1 MVVTRRLALQGALAL
16 AAGALA
22 PPLRAATRA
31 RVAIVGGGWG
41 GLACAR
47 ALRQIA
53 PGLDV
58 TLIERD
64 ASFFSL
70 PLSNRVLAGTLDAAR
85 LQFDARAAA
94 ARHGYA
100 RIEAEV
106 TAIDRDKRRLRWP
119 GGEAAYDW
127 LVLAPGIRYD
137 WSAWFGS
144 DTDAAARCA
153 REFPCGMRAGEF
165 ADMRRVV
172 DAFHGGDLLMNVP
185 AQPGRCPPAPY
196 ERAVAIAARIRRE
209 RLKARL
215 ILVDPGPGALGFRQ
229 LFAERYR
236 DEIVHLTNATITHVD
251 PVARRVRTEFDDIR
265 FDAALLA
272 PPQQAADPVWQAGL
286 VGAEAGGEAGRSRG
300 WAAVQPLSLRAIDDE
315 RIFVIGDAVG
325 AVSPLFGHY
334 PKSAHVAVRMARIV
348 AGEIAARAA
357 GRDAPAALPDSVCY
371 VGSDVAPP
379 ESLRI
384 DARFHQRGD
393 GVIVQTVRQHRDPQ
407 PRGEDEVWLASLVAE
422 LF

>member
-1 MVVTRRLALQGALAL
+1 MALQGALAF
-16 AAGALA
+16 AAGVFA
-22 PPLRAATRA
+22 PPLRAAPAA
-31 RVAIVGGGWG
+31 RVVIVGGGWG

-47 ALRQIA
+47 ALRWVA
-53 PGLDV
+53 PTLNV

-64 ASFFSL
+64 AGFFSL

-94 ARHGYA
+94 ARHGYL
-100 RIEAEV
+100 RIEAGV
-106 TAIDRDKRRLRWP
+106 TAIDRDKRRVRWP

-137 WSAWFGS
+137 WSPWFGD
-144 DTDAAARCA
+144 DTDAAALCA
-153 REFPCGMRAGEF
+153 QRFPCGMRAGEF
-165 ADMRRVV
+165 ADLRRLL
-172 DAFHGGDLLMNVP
+172 DGYAGGDLLMNVP
-185 AQPGRCPPAPY
+185 LQPARCPPAPY

-215 ILVDPGPGALGFRQ
+215 ILIDPGPGALGFRS

-272 PPQQAADPVWQAGL
+272 PPQQAGELVWQAGL
-286 VGAEAGGEAGRSRG
+286 VGAEAGGEGGRPGG
-300 WAAVQPLSLRAIDDE
+300 WATVQPLSLRAVDDE

-325 AVSPLFGHY
+325 SVSPLFGHY
-334 PKSAHVAVRMARIV
+334 PKSAHVAVRMAGIV

-357 GRDAPAALPDSVCY
+357 GREAAAALPDSVCH
-371 VGSDVAPP
+371 VASDVAPA

-407 PRGEDEVWLASLVAE
+407 PRGEDEAWLASLVAE
-422 LF
+422 AF